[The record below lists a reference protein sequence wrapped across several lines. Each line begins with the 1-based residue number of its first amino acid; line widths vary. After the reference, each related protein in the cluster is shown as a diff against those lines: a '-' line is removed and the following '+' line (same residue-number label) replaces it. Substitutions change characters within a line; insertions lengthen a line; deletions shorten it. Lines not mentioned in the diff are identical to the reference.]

1 MHVTIEKKLD
11 KKVSEASRTLGVD
24 KSHIVERALIF
35 YLDSVKKSSDLRNEL
50 YAWEKLSDESFVGV
64 DYAKR

>member
-1 MHVTIEKKLD
+1 MQVTIEKKLD
-11 KKVSEASRTLGVD
+11 KKVNEASKTLGVD
-24 KSHIVERALIF
+24 KSYIIERALIF
-35 YLDSVKKSSDLRNEL
+35 YLDSVKKSLDNEL